1 LFDSLHLF
9 DAYAELKANEP
20 SLKLLNVLTM
30 PHNKTVPQVKGD
42 FLLGNL
48 SQMIANPF
56 QALCDW
62 QRDYGD
68 LISFR
73 LATRQFYLFSHP
85 NLIEQALIKQSDV
98 FVKIYNPEKPTGLAL
113 ILGQGLVTSQ
123 GDLWRR
129 QRRLMQPV
137 FQRSNITTLL
147 PQIATAGNN
156 MLKRWR
162 KLGEGAEVNLPN
174 EMTQLTLE
182 VITQTMFSTSVLD
195 KIEHIP
201 SSLDTLLRYA
211 AKTITS
217 PLILPLYVPTP
228 ANQKFKRALGIIDDV
243 IYGIIDQRRTKS
255 SAHDDLLDMLLKA
268 GDDNSGE
275 KMTDRQVRD
284 EVITIFSAGHET
296 TANLL
301 SWTLYLL
308 ARHPDVLAKLHQ
320 ELDGL
325 LRGKIP
331 DAEDLQLLA
340 YTRAILNESMRL
352 RPPAGILLRK
362 VNKDTEVDGYFLRAG
377 RPAIFSIFNLHHH
390 ADFWPQPEKFDPER
404 FLTSQNRRFSF
415 MPFGTGER
423 ICIGSHFA
431 LLESQLLLSMIVQH
445 CDLQLL
451 SMDEVEIE
459 MAVTLRP
466 KGGIPVRIKWR

>member
-1 LFDSLHLF
+1 MHTLNGMLI
-9 DAYAELKANEP
+9 
-20 SLKLLNVLTM
+20 KLSSKLPTVLTM
-30 PHNKTVPQVKGD
+30 PHNKTIPQVKGD

-68 LISFR
+68 LVSFR

-85 NLIEQALIKQSDV
+85 KLIEQALIKQGDI
-98 FVKIYNPEKPTGLAL
+98 FIKNYHPKKPIGLAL
-113 ILGQGLVTSQ
+113 VLGQGLVTSQ
-123 GDLWRR
+123 GDVWQR

-147 PQIATAGNN
+147 PQITTAGNN
-156 MLKRWR
+156 MLDRWR
-162 KLGEGAEVNLPN
+162 KLGEDAEVNLSG
-174 EMTQLTLE
+174 EMMQLTLE

-195 KIEHIP
+195 KIEHISP
-201 SSLDTLLRYA
+201 SLDTLLRYA
-211 AKTITS
+211 ARTIMN
-217 PLILPLYVPTP
+217 PLTLPLSVPTP
-228 ANQKFKRALGIIDDV
+228 ANQKFKQALAIIDGI
-243 IYGIIDQRRTKS
+243 IYGIIDQRRTAP
-255 SAHDDLLDMLLKA
+255 SARNDLLDMLLKA
-268 GDDNSGE
+268 RDDGSGE
-275 KMTDRQVRD
+275 KMTDRQIRD

-308 ARHPDVLAKLHQ
+308 VRHPDVLAKLHQ
-320 ELDGL
+320 ELDGVL
-325 LRGKIP
+325 QGKTP
-331 DAEDLQLLA
+331 NAEDLQQLA
-340 YTRAILNESMRL
+340 YTRAVLNESMRF
-352 RPPAGILLRK
+352 RPPAGIMLRK
-362 VNKDTEVDGYFLRAG
+362 VNKDTEVDGYSLKAG
-377 RPAIFSIFNLHHH
+377 RLAIFSIFNIHHH
-390 ADFWPQPEKFDPER
+390 AGCWRQPEQFDPER
-404 FLTSQNRRFSF
+404 FLIPENRRFSF

-431 LLESQLLLSMIVQH
+431 LLEAQLLLCMIVQH
-445 CDLQLL
+445 YDLQLL
-451 SMDEVEIE
+451 DTDEVEIE